1 MFLANPIEQLP
12 ILLPGLDIHV
22 YDLFDSVPCN
32 GTCGMTQFVECVP
45 HDQTNC
51 RIDET
56 FNIGNNNVGLNN
68 WGNSNQGSYNIGSNN
83 MGNSNRGSN
92 NTGTGL
98 FCNNLQQGQGSCTLD
113 MLRTAETVYM

>member
-68 WGNSNQGSYNIGSNN
+68 WGNSNQGSYNIGARES
-83 MGNSNRGSN
+83 MP
-92 NTGTGL
+92 
-98 FCNNLQQGQGSCTLD
+98 
-113 MLRTAETVYM
+113 Y